1 MFKNFN
7 YDLFAIESSDDSKGL
22 KYEDIGD
29 FEFEQSDSDSSSSS
43 TSIETV
49 YLDSNN
55 YYDDTIST
63 ETPISYLDNT
73 NSSLKTFTSS
83 ATTIVYLNNDLMSKQ
98 SDQSFTSYDT
108 MRTNSNVSIGETIYD
123 DSISISNCSAITI
136 QNCASQNEL
145 K

>member
-73 NSSLKTFTSS
+73 NS

-108 MRTNSNVSIGETIYD
+108 IRTNSNVSIGETIYD